1 MSRKTRK
8 LMWSVPLIAAV
19 AVIGAL
25 ALFMT
30 LAPNDASAQTEEEIP
45 GVPLNLTTEGIS
57 PTSIELMWDPPM
69 EGDGGSPDSY
79 RIDFSPDGK
88 VWYSLNPTYDSTL
101 YTDDANLSAIEQR
114 YYRVFAVNSTGSSDV
129 LGPVMGTTLPSTVPE
144 AIEDLRASVGANDLK
159 GTGGR
164 CSHTD
169 PAAADWSFLKT
180 VSALAWTAADDPDG
194 APVISYRIQESKN
207 GRSYWRPKNGVGLKI
222 VCDAAGECTY
232 VRKDLLESTDRWYRV
247 YPTNKMGEGEA
258 SEDAPQGSTAL
269 GITPG
274 AVRRGSSRTQPGR
287 RDIPVLGPACC

>member
-1 MSRKTRK
+1 MSRKTRN
-8 LMWSVPLIAAV
+8 LIWSMPLV
-19 AVIGAL
+19 ATLAIVGAL
-25 ALFMT
+25 ALFIT

-45 GVPLNLTTEGIS
+45 GAPLNLTAEGIS

-101 YTDDANLSAIEQR
+101 YTDDTNLNAIEQR

-144 AIEDLRASVGANDLK
+144 AIEDLMASTADSEAADN
-159 GTGGR
+159 
-164 CSHTD
+164 
-169 PAAADWSFLKT
+169 PAAPDPHQEVISLE
-180 VSALAWTAADDPDG
+180 WTAPDDPDG
-194 APVISYRIQESKN
+194 APVISYRIQESKT
-207 GRSYWRPKNGVGLKI
+207 GRSYSNLITVSRTTAG
-222 VCDAAGECTY
+222 CDAGETCMY
-232 VRKDLLESTDRWYRV
+232 KRKDLLESTNRWYRV
-247 YPTNKMGEGEA
+247 YSTNKMGEGEA

-274 AVRRGSSRTQPGR
+274 AVDAVRAG
-287 RDIPVLGPACC
+287 LNPAGEIFLYWDPPCC